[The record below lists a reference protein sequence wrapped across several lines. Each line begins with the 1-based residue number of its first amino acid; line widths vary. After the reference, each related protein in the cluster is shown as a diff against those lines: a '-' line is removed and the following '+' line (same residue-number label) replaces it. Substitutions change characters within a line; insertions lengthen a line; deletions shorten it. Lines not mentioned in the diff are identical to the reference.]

1 MKIIHIITGLNDGG
15 AEHTLYKIC
24 KYDTAN
30 NHFVISLTGPGKY
43 YSLLKKI
50 KIKVYYLSANFFS
63 IHKFYN
69 LIKLI
74 RLLKPDIIQTWL
86 VHADLIGSIAA
97 KLAGFN
103 RIIWNI
109 RYSNFKIG
117 KAKFFTIIIV
127 KLLSKLSF
135 LIPVSIV
142 INSKRAKTIYETQG
156 YDKEK
161 LHYIPNGYDLSIL
174 KPNNLKKINF
184 KKKYHFNKKVPLIGN
199 IARFDPKKDHT
210 NLIKALSLVRSKNLN
225 FFCIFIG
232 SGIDNDNK
240 ILVSEIKKLNLS
252 KNIKL
257 IGKYDN
263 IVEAMNGI
271 DIYVQSSSYGEG
283 FPNVVAEAMSCGTPC
298 IVTDVGDA
306 ALISDKSG
314 WVVPPSNPVKL
325 ANAIE
330 KALIEI
336 GNARHKKR
344 SVKARSII
352 KSKFDIKNMINLYDK
367 LWNKLK

>member
-1 MKIIHIITGLNDGG
+1 M
-15 AEHTLYKIC
+15 
-24 KYDTAN
+24 
-30 NHFVISLTGPGKY
+30 
-43 YSLLKKI
+43 
-50 KIKVYYLSANFFS
+50 
-63 IHKFYN
+63 
-69 LIKLI
+69 
-74 RLLKPDIIQTWL
+74 
-86 VHADLIGSIAA
+86 
-97 KLAGFN
+97 
-103 RIIWNI
+103 
-109 RYSNFKIG
+109 
-117 KAKFFTIIIV
+117 
-127 KLLSKLSF
+127 
-135 LIPVSIV
+135 
-142 INSKRAKTIYETQG
+142 
-156 YDKEK
+156 
-161 LHYIPNGYDLSIL
+161 
-174 KPNNLKKINF
+174 
-184 KKKYHFNKKVPLIGN
+184 
-199 IARFDPKKDHT
+199 
-210 NLIKALSLVRSKNLN
+210 
-225 FFCIFIG
+225 
-232 SGIDNDNK
+232 
-240 ILVSEIKKLNLS
+240 S